1 MSIYNWLTNSQMDV
15 YILGLWSIF
24 VNALIKTLCSVIHIF
39 VLSNTSFNESI
50 KTIIY
55 VFTAMCLSIVTV
67 KLRDC
72 SYVRSLLNKIG
83 KRTVHADILDDVIDY
98 DKRTI
103 MTVYLKDSDVYYRG
117 IFRLRDEKGLDSY
130 ITLINYISFSVSDD
144 EEIFNPKD
152 ANLNST
158 VVFNLHDIE
167 RIELFY
173 ENDSRTWKWLA
184 PKVNGE

>member
-1 MSIYNWLTNSQMDV
+1 MSIYNWLTNTQMDV

-24 VNALIKTLCSVIHIF
+24 FNSLIRTICSALHTFIWADVD
-39 VLSNTSFNESI
+39 FNESI
-50 KTIIY
+50 KTILYIFIA
-55 VFTAMCLSIVTV
+55 VCSSIFVV

-72 SYVRSLLNKIG
+72 NCIRNILVKIG
-83 KRTVHADILDDVIDY
+83 KRTIHADILDDVIDY

-117 IFRLRDEKGLDSY
+117 IFRLRDEKGSDSY
-130 ITLINYISFSVSDD
+130 ISLINYISFSRSDD

-152 ANLNST
+152 ANLDAS
-158 VVFNLHDIE
+158 VIFNLHDVE

-173 ENDSRTWKWLA
+173 EKNSQTWKWLGGN
-184 PKVNGE
+184 K